1 MLDDA
6 VELKK
11 QRLKDETGELR
22 QAVTAPVPTMSKS
35 WQRRRAVE
43 QELEAAG
50 SDSTVVHRGLT
61 GGGGAAGSDG
71 NVKPLLGLAVGL
83 GTPIKTFNKIAIK
96 KEFSTRRLS
105 ESSQHGD

>member
-1 MLDDA
+1 M
-6 VELKK
+6 
-11 QRLKDETGELR
+11 
-22 QAVTAPVPTMSKS
+22 TAPVPTMSKS

-50 SDSTVVHRGLT
+50 SDSTVVHSGLT

-71 NVKPLLGLAVGL
+71 NVKPLLGLEGTAAAESSKPAAVKPLL
-83 GTPIKTFNKIAIK
+83 GTSIKTFKEIAIQ

-105 ESSQHGD
+105 ESSQQGD